1 MKSSYTTK
9 IEGETCDWQLL
20 GKLETACKC
29 DSKMNKSQGLLTN
42 EDLLSLVRL
51 YDGGKLRVAFV
62 KGVGF

>member
-9 IEGETCDWQLL
+9 IEGETWDWQLFRN
-20 GKLETACKC
+20 LETACKC